1 MCGES
6 VFGCGHQITEITVC
20 PALRYSRLKHAVL
33 TPHSTETIQ
42 TLPDGCYRRAM
53 RRRCQTRESNIN
65 FATKTDK
72 VWQTTYCGGTSC
84 RFLHLSLHTITI
96 HTSIGYIYRVNLI
109 VKWVTD
115 TVYCESAVDE
125 WVCVCVW
132 VCAKGLRFRVLRKF
146 NYPKLKHKLDT
157 LSPTELRLIQNKLLN
172 KSVCEQHELYMR

>member
-1 MCGES
+1 MNQAQVAQTVTNIISRSKIDYVCIKNKMAAISKMIFRVALTIRQIRDKYVCVCVFGVS

-42 TLPDGCYRRAM
+42 TLLDGCYRRAM

-96 HTSIGYIYRVNLI
+96 HTNIGYIQ
-109 VKWVTD
+109 
-115 TVYCESAVDE
+115 S
-125 WVCVCVW
+125 
-132 VCAKGLRFRVLRKF
+132 KF
-146 NYPKLKHKLDT
+146 D
-157 LSPTELRLIQNKLLN
+157 S
-172 KSVCEQHELYMR
+172 